1 MSHANLNYTIGLLL
15 FNLVVEIPNTR
26 VWWSPVLD
34 GICGMPPKSTGG
46 CMGGCVYHQTQANKS
61 NPKPTSKQFTNL
73 LQTIT
78 VKIHKKQL
86 KKRLKILQQI
96 HTKKL
101 KKVLTKIIR

>member
-1 MSHANLNYTIGLLL
+1 MLMKSLTDIFYGH
-15 FNLVVEIPNTR
+15 
-26 VWWSPVLD
+26 PVLA

-46 CMGGCVYHQTQANKS
+46 VWGSVYHQTQDKKS
-61 NPKPTSKQFTNL
+61 KPKPTSKHFTNL

-96 HTKKL
+96 HTKKF
-101 KKVLTKIIR
+101 KKVLTKTIR